1 MEKKSKSNVLLV
13 KQLAANGYR
22 EKIIKMITGLNQS
35 YINKIINGKLH
46 KETELPV
53 DVNIDMTEEQRVR
66 LNAANK
72 VLMCEE
78 ITTNDMNQD
87 IKYMHLLKFF
97 MIEKED
103 IYNLYQ
109 HWSKS
114 KINRYLLKKDVD
126 ILTFDSTLIGIE
138 KADYLDLIIDYFLE
152 E

>member
-13 KQLAANGYR
+13 KQLARNGYR
-22 EKIIKMITGLNQS
+22 EKVIKMITGLNQS

-46 KETELPV
+46 KETEIPA
-53 DVNIDMTEEQRVR
+53 DEIIDMTEEQKRR

-72 VLMCEE
+72 ILMCEE
-78 ITTNDMNQD
+78 IATNDMEQD

-97 MIEKED
+97 MVDKED

-109 HWSKS
+109 HWSKTKIS
-114 KINRYLLKKDVD
+114 KLLLKKDVD
-126 ILTFDSTLIGIE
+126 ILSFDCTLIGID

-152 E
+152 

>member
-1 MEKKSKSNVLLV
+1 
-13 KQLAANGYR
+13 
-22 EKIIKMITGLNQS
+22 
-35 YINKIINGKLH
+35 
-46 KETELPV
+46 
-53 DVNIDMTEEQRVR
+53 
-66 LNAANK
+66 
-72 VLMCEE
+72 
-78 ITTNDMNQD
+78 MNQD